1 MEMIDVR
8 QAEKNAFEKDRV
20 RIQLGIS
27 TEIDIFI
34 LIKKQ
39 S

>member
-1 MEMIDVR
+1 MIDVR
-8 QAEKNAFEKDRV
+8 QAEKNAFEKDKN